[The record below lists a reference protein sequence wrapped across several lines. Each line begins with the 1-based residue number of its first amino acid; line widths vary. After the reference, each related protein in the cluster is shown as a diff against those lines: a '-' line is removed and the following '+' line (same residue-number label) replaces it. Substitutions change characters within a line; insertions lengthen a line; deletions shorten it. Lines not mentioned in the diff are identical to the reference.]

1 MELKGLRKI
10 EKPGEQKQAHGAG
23 CTCPSCTKKDDAI
36 KKILENQPKPTEPN
50 QGKQTGCPPGCSC
63 SSCVKKADSIDKILG
78 QIGKS
83 KEAGER
89 QKEVAEPVKIELVKQ
104 ELILRIT
111 NQMNQGTN
119 NNQSAPVAQIAISQS
134 IENNGSSIHLR
145 RIREGTG
152 KGIYIKPVVRGSEEK
167 ERRRIDEKP
176 AESTTLRTNQSQEVV
191 VSLPIDEKTVTAA
204 KQEEIALV
212 TVNGAEGKQEEVAKG
227 RKNKREI
234 VQSVNQEV
242 QERTVPIRLEEL
254 STRQISMI
262 INTMLQLE
270 IAEKHQE
277 NRKIKIKSQ
286 EINEQQKDTIR
297 SQNQKKKENKQETV
311 AANEEREKAEKTTQ
325 TKTREV
331 VKAGK
336 REKIKAEKSIQN
348 DRKLR
353 AKEIKILEKQAVQI
367 IKNLEKNT
375 IKITALKTKK
385 TKETVA
391 EKQKI
396 DKLISNKIQEL
407 IKIRKQIRD
416 AKKLKNQKAIKKHI
430 KNIKK
435 IIEEIKRKR
444 IILALLTK
452 NKKSKLKKIIRNLLG
467 ALKKLLEG
475 S

>member
-152 KGIYIKPVVRGSEEK
+152 RGIYIKPVVRGSEEK
-167 ERRRIDEKP
+167 ERMRIDEKP

-212 TVNGAEGKQEEVAKG
+212 TVNGAEGKQKEVAKG

-234 VQSVNQEV
+234 VQLVNQEV

-286 EINEQQKDTIR
+286 EINEQQKDDKK
-297 SQNQKKKENKQETV
+297 SKPKKKENKRETV
-311 AANEEREKAEKTTQ
+311 AANEEREKAEKTKQ
-325 TKTREV
+325 TKIREV
-331 VKAGK
+331 VKARKG
-336 REKIKAEKSIQN
+336 EKIKAEKSIQN
-348 DRKLR
+348 ERKLR